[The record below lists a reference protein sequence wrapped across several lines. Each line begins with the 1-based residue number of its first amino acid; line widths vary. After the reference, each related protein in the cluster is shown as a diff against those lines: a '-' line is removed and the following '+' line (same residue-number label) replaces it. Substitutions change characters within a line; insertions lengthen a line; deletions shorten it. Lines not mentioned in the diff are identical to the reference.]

1 MSGKRV
7 LRWGTVRSVTAGAA
21 LALLLVAP
29 AEANWLAR
37 GSAVLGVGYSLKRNL
52 GEGIDLMGEALDAAV
67 KGDVERVREIGEEI
81 EELPGRLVRDAFP
94 VFKVGA
100 GVRDAVVSAGEKL
113 KSAAGRI
120 PRVRSEALGAMES
133 SRERL
138 RSVPLKVRRY
148 YGDADEGGVDPRMAL
163 AVEEEER
170 ALFDIDAKVP
180 DEPALAAV
188 AATGDGDAEAGASE
202 ASGWDDVA
210 GSEGESQAME
220 AVAQSSDPW
229 AADEGG
235 TPTSGWDAEP
245 TSSGIR
251 VARVEAI
258 EDDGDDYTGALNAL
272 LSDEAAVAGG
282 EASTRGET
290 VTGEGGEATAGAMA
304 GVEEPPEPSGP
315 AEGERFRDCD
325 DCPLMVVVPSGEF
338 MMGSPGSEAGRDD
351 NEGPVH
357 RVTIAEPFAVGVY
370 EVTFDEWEVCLSGGG
385 CYGYRPHH
393 WYGGRGNRPVIDLS
407 WKIAQA
413 YVEWLSRK
421 TGKGYRLLS
430 ESEWEYVARAGTET
444 AYHFGDRISRSQA
457 RFDSS
462 GNTTVPVGSY
472 PANAFGLHDVHG
484 NAREWVEDC
493 WNESYRGAPNDGSA
507 WKSGNCELRVRR
519 GGSMVNDPE
528 YVRSAARFRSN
539 AGDNYHDGGL
549 RVARTLD

>member
-29 AEANWLAR
+29 VEANWLAR

-81 EELPGRLVRDAFP
+81 EALPGRLVRDAFP

-133 SRERL
+133 STERL

-148 YGDADEGGVDPRMAL
+148 YGDADEGGADPRMAL

-170 ALFDIDAKVP
+170 ALFEADTEIP
-180 DEPALAAV
+180 DELVLAAV
-188 AATGDGDAEAGASE
+188 AATGDGDAEARASE
-202 ASGWDDVA
+202 ALGWDDVA

-220 AVAQSSDPW
+220 AVAQGSDPW

-245 TSSGIR
+245 ASSGIR
-251 VARVEAI
+251 VARVEVI

-304 GVEEPPEPSGP
+304 DVEELPEPVGP

-370 EVTFDEWEVCLSGGG
+370 EVTFDEWEACVSGGG
-385 CYGYRPHH
+385 CRGYRPI
-393 WYGGRGNRPVIDLS
+393 RGSGWGSRPVMQVNWEDA
-407 WKIAQA
+407 KA
-413 YVEWLSRK
+413 YVGWLSGK
-421 TGKGYRLLS
+421 TGQGYRLLS

-444 AYHFGDRISRSQA
+444 AYHFGSSISPSQA
-457 RFDSS
+457 QCRFTYFTNDP
-462 GNTTVPVGSY
+462 VPVGSF
-472 PANAFGLHDVHG
+472 PANGFGLHDVHG
-484 NAREWVEDC
+484 NLSEWVEDC
-493 WNESYRGAPNDGSA
+493 WNDSYRGAPSDGSA
-507 WKSGNCELRVRR
+507 WASGDCDYRVVR
-519 GGSMVNDPE
+519 GGSWFSHPVD
-528 YVRSAARFRSN
+528 VCRSAHRDRDTGRSN
-539 AGDNYHDGGL
+539 TVGF